1 MNDNPEIMPGHT
13 LVLDVRDIKKDRY
26 VGRVADESSFEA
38 MTVTRDLIVSHLN
51 SSTQGPIVAIVGA
64 ANE

>member
-1 MNDNPEIMPGHT
+1 MLLYET
-13 LVLDVRDIKKDRY
+13 
-26 VGRVADESSFEA
+26 SFEA

-64 ANE
+64 ANEYVHWMDPSV